1 MRDSGKAFPALSGK
15 MSILHAHPIHP
26 MIHIL
31 AAAAQYEAE
40 MINKR
45 TKEALAAAKA
55 RGVKLGNPYG
65 FSRMKRNEYPVNA
78 TKKRIEKADVYSAS
92 MYPIIKKLIDG
103 GFSLNTIAKRMMEEQ
118 RVDAS

>member
-1 MRDSGKAFPALSGK
+1 MIPKVARMRDSGKAFPALSGK
-15 MSILHAHPIHP
+15 MSILH
-26 MIHIL
+26 